1 MTVVHIFWS
10 DGGINSYTFDNKR
23 AAYAFLDAA
32 RIDDEEELGNGNIIC
47 GGDARAKARTRNIA
61 GQIGASHILV
71 RNVVRSGPP

>member
-1 MTVVHIFWS
+1 MTIVHIFWS
-10 DGGINSYTFDNKR
+10 DGGINSYTFANKR

-32 RIDDEEELGNGNIIC
+32 RIQDEEEISNGNILC
-47 GGDARAKARTRNIA
+47 LGDARAKTRARNIA